1 MNDFQNNQDNMND
14 SYDQGYGQ
22 ENSGGYSY
30 SYTPNGQNKKRQK
43 NKKVKRFL
51 LISLM
56 SAVLIMA
63 VILSGFAMGTL
74 VVKNWRDSGDTYS
87 GDNGGTSGNSQ
98 SGSSSGSQDG
108 SMWGSQGGTDSG
120 NQISDT
126 DGKVVIY
133 KQQPQQSS
141 DLTSAGQAF
150 NSYTEVYNA
159 VSDSVVEITTE
170 TVQNST
176 FMGQY
181 VSTGA
186 GSGVIISENGYIVT
200 NNHVI
205 EDARNIKVTLK
216 SGESYTATLIGT
228 DEASDIAVIRIDT
241 EGKELSVAVL
251 GCSEDVKVGEY
262 VVAIGNPLGS
272 LGGTMTEGIISA
284 TERQISID
292 GESMTLLQTSAAINP
307 GNSGGG
313 LFNMRGEL
321 VGVVNAKASGEDI
334 EGLGFAIPIDTAY
347 TVICDLMQYGYVR
360 GVPDCGLST
369 IDITAQNLYTFY
381 RYGITSTGVMIY
393 ESKYTDELKSGDMIL
408 SVNGTSVSSS
418 SDVESIINA
427 CSVGDSVTFTVQ
439 RSNQT
444 VNVSLTLRERVPDY
458 INFG

>member
-30 SYTPNGQNKKRQK
+30 NYTPNGQNRKKQK

-56 SAVLIMA
+56 SALLIMA

-74 VVKNWRDSGDTYS
+74 AVKNWRGTSDNGSDSGS
-87 GDNGGTSGNSQ
+87 PSLSQGGTQ
-98 SGSSSGSQDG
+98 SGSQGGVTEGSEG
-108 SMWGSQGGTDSG
+108 GSQGGT
-120 NQISDT
+120 T
-126 DGKVVIY
+126 DGNVVIY
-133 KQQPQQSS
+133 KQNPQQSS
-141 DLTSAGQAF
+141 NLTSAGQAF

-159 VSDSVVEITTE
+159 VSDCVVEITTE

-186 GSGVIISENGYIVT
+186 GSGVIISESGYIVT

-216 SGESYTATLIGT
+216 SGESYTATLVGT
-228 DEASDIAVIRIDT
+228 DETSDIAVIRI
-241 EGKELSVAVL
+241 EPESKELSVAVL

-313 LFNMRGEL
+313 LFNMKGEL
-321 VGVVNAKASGEDI
+321 VGIVNAKASGEDI
-334 EGLGFAIPIDTAY
+334 EGLGFAIPVDTAY
-347 TVICDLMQYGYVR
+347 TVICDLVQYGYVR

-393 ESKYTDELKSGDMIL
+393 ESKYSDELKSGDMIV
-408 SVNGTSVSSS
+408 SVNGISVSSS
-418 SDVESIINA
+418 SEVESIIQA

-439 RSNQT
+439 RSNKT

>member
-30 SYTPNGQNKKRQK
+30 NYTPNGQNRKKQK

-56 SAVLIMA
+56 SALLIMA

-74 VVKNWRDSGDTYS
+74 AVKNWRGTSDDGVDSGS
-87 GDNGGTSGNSQ
+87 PSLSQGGIQ
-98 SGSSSGSQDG
+98 S
-108 SMWGSQGGTDSG
+108 GSQGGVTEGSDSASQG
-120 NQISDT
+120 GTT
-126 DGKVVIY
+126 DGNVVIY
-133 KQQPQQSS
+133 KQNPQQSS
-141 DLTSAGQAF
+141 NLTSAGQAF

-159 VSDSVVEITTE
+159 VSDCVVEITTE

-186 GSGVIISENGYIVT
+186 GSGVIISESGYIVT

-216 SGESYTATLIGT
+216 SGESYTATLVGT
-228 DEASDIAVIRIDT
+228 DETSDIAVIRI
-241 EGKELSVAVL
+241 EPESKELSVAVL

-313 LFNMRGEL
+313 LFNMKGEL
-321 VGVVNAKASGEDI
+321 VGIVNAKASGEDI
-334 EGLGFAIPIDTAY
+334 EGLGFAIPVDTAY
-347 TVICDLMQYGYVR
+347 TVICDLVQYGYVR

-393 ESKYTDELKSGDMIL
+393 ESKYTDELKSGDMIV
-408 SVNGTSVSSS
+408 SVNGISVSSS
-418 SDVESIINA
+418 SEVESIIQA

-439 RSNQT
+439 RSNKT

>member
-1 MNDFQNNQDNMND
+1 MNDFQNDQDTMND
-14 SYDQGYGQ
+14 SYDQSFSG
-22 ENSGGYSY
+22 ENGGGYSY
-30 SYTPNGQNKKRQK
+30 SYTPNGKNIKKQK
-43 NKKVKRFL
+43 NRKIKKFL
-51 LISLM
+51 LIALM
-56 SAVLIMA
+56 SAVLIAA
-63 VILSGFAMGTL
+63 VVISGVTMGTL
-74 VVKNWRDSGDTYS
+74 VVRSWRITQGGGQSDGAGESPA
-87 GDNGGTSGNSQ
+87 GTSGSD
-98 SGSSSGSQDG
+98 S
-108 SMWGSQGGTDSG
+108 SQGNMSQGTQTEGS
-120 NQISDT
+120 
-126 DGKVVIY
+126 VVIY
-133 KQQPQQSS
+133 KQPPQSS
-141 DLTSAGQAF
+141 SGLTSAGEAF

-186 GSGVIISENGYIVT
+186 GSGVIISDTGYIVT

-205 EDARNIKVTLK
+205 DSARNIKVTLK
-216 SGESYTATLIGT
+216 SGESYTATLVGT
-228 DEASDIAVIRIDT
+228 DEESDIAIIRIDPQ
-241 EGKELSVAVL
+241 GKELSVAVL
-251 GCSEDVKVGEY
+251 GSSADVKVGEY

-334 EGLGFAIPIDTAY
+334 EGLGFAIPIDSAY
-347 TVICDLMQYGYVR
+347 TVMCDLIEYGYVR

-408 SVNGTSVSSS
+408 SVNGTDVSTSAEI
-418 SDVESIINA
+418 ESIIRT
-427 CSVGDSVTFTVQ
+427 CSVGDSVVFTVQ
-439 RSNQT
+439 RSGKSI
-444 VNVSLTLRERVPDY
+444 NVSLTLRERIPDY
-458 INFG
+458 INFGQ

>member
-1 MNDFQNNQDNMND
+1 MNDFQNDQDTMND
-14 SYDQGYGQ
+14 SYDQSFSG
-22 ENSGGYSY
+22 ENGGGYSY
-30 SYTPNGQNKKRQK
+30 SYTPNGKNIKKQK
-43 NKKVKRFL
+43 NRKIKKFL
-51 LISLM
+51 LIALM
-56 SAVLIMA
+56 SAVLIAA
-63 VILSGFAMGTL
+63 VVISGVTMGTL
-74 VVKNWRDSGDTYS
+74 VVRSWRISQGGGQSDGA
-87 GDNGGTSGNSQ
+87 GELPAGTSGS
-98 SGSSSGSQDG
+98 D
-108 SMWGSQGGTDSG
+108 GSQGNMSQGTQTEGS
-120 NQISDT
+120 
-126 DGKVVIY
+126 VVIY
-133 KQQPQQSS
+133 KQPPQSLS
-141 DLTSAGQAF
+141 GLTSAGEAF

-186 GSGVIISENGYIVT
+186 GSGVIISDTGYIVT

-205 EDARNIKVTLK
+205 DSARNIKVTLK
-216 SGESYTATLIGT
+216 SGESYTATLVGT
-228 DEASDIAVIRIDT
+228 DEESDIAIIRIDPQ
-241 EGKELSVAVL
+241 GKELSVAVL
-251 GCSEDVKVGEY
+251 GSSADVKVGEY

-334 EGLGFAIPIDTAY
+334 EGLGFAIPIDSAY
-347 TVICDLMQYGYVR
+347 TVMCDLIEYGYVR

-408 SVNGTSVSSS
+408 SVNGTDVSTSAEI
-418 SDVESIINA
+418 ESIIRT
-427 CSVGDSVTFTVQ
+427 CSVGDSVVFTVQ
-439 RSNQT
+439 RSEKSI
-444 VNVSLTLRERVPDY
+444 NVSLTLRERIPDY
-458 INFG
+458 INFGQ